1 MASKIKNNS
10 GVVKVDSSLL
20 SEVEKFI
27 SQKSNR
33 LKFVNKKQFIDLAV
47 YDYLEK
53 LKKEVKNEK
62 K

>member
-1 MASKIKNNS
+1 MVKNNS

-20 SEVEKFI
+20 TEVEKFI
-27 SQKSNR
+27 SQKPNR

-47 YDYLEK
+47 QNYLEK
-53 LKKEVKNEK
+53 LKKQKENEK